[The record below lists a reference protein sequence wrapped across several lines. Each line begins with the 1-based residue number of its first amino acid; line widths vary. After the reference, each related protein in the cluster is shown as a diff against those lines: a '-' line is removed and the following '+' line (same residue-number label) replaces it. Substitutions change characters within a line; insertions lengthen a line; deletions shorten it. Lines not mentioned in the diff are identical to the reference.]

1 MSERRQIFT
10 DHKRELDVE
19 ELKEGQKEIREAFKR
34 KAEENRNERYD
45 LEMYGDKI
53 KDLIAKY
60 DAAIS
65 FGLTKA
71 ATDEEAN
78 ILWLLEFHGP
88 EHLKGGKRQIVK
100 SFQGYINDVYD
111 QLNDCLVNEYERDEE
126 EEKGQNGGK

>member
-1 MSERRQIFT
+1 MW
-10 DHKRELDVE
+10 E

-88 EHLKGGKRQIVK
+88 EHLKR
-100 SFQGYINDVYD
+100 
-111 QLNDCLVNEYERDEE
+111 R
-126 EEKGQNGGK
+126 